1 MSPIMVA
8 MVSRRLFLFP
18 SMYGQNPIYER
29 LIQSGV
35 FLWDAS
41 QRREFEVSDNFR
53 DFLGLSVNKFNV
65 EVLLRFCNPDMID
78 SIFRTAIDGEVEWR
92 HTYNVGG
99 REYRLRFIKLSQYFD
114 SDGVRHSMGSASIDE
129 AASNPQES
137 SLSSGDE
144 PMSIFE
150 GRSGEL
156 LKTQTNLSRSSVYDL
171 IADML
176 KTFRSH
182 LPPGIMVS
190 VWKCVGDEYL
200 CVAIVGQIMT
210 AQRLDVF
217 RVGFQG
223 KSPVMDVVMR
233 NSGVQIFE
241 SLDDFKSVSE
251 RDVKAFIDSGWNGCA
266 LSVIRSIDSDTNWG
280 FVSCIS
286 SRPREWSGEERQ
298 RLQLLSDSLT
308 VLLAQ
313 SSAYAQVLNQLVLT
327 RMACDAGGFYTW
339 QWDVKSHKRSILGA
353 DGSLVDAPY
362 DIYVHRSDR
371 ERFNQDYA
379 DVEAGRKSG
388 FSIRMRA
395 RPLSSSGMRWFDV
408 SIRAVT
414 LDHEGRPEIIV
425 GLARD
430 VDKEVN
436 AELERQKER
445 QRTEDIY
452 NKIPAIIAFCD
463 TEGRQLYINDRCVD
477 ILGLRCKEDV
487 KQANVFDCPIFTEE
501 QKMLVRTRDNCNFNM
516 LYDFAAISESGFFR
530 THRRDKVEINLR
542 SSKLYSHGRVTGY
555 LFVMTDSS
563 MLLVQ
568 SRRMK
573 LINDFFAEIGRFSKL
588 GVCQFGAGGIASS
601 QWYVNLAQDDS
612 AGIPDKVLVC
622 ESMDPADLAI
632 INTNLA
638 KIYDGAMT
646 SFKQDARVRHPDGS
660 KRIVSFHFMYSDEVE
675 AVTAISA
682 DVTEGREREA
692 ALVRALRKS
701 EQVESL
707 RTRFFNNVSHELR
720 TPLNAIVGFSE
731 LIAQYHTDDD
741 LARYAGI
748 IRTNNTQLLN
758 LVDGIMELSQI
769 QSRSRRYVRSRV
781 EVDQVI
787 TNLHDRM
794 DGLQHEGVQFI
805 VSHDPGMKGL
815 SVSLDAVATGQ
826 ILSKLVSNAF
836 SFTES
841 GCVMIWAQ
849 VDGANIIFHVSD
861 TGCGI
866 PDDKLASI
874 FDIFVKLNPFGTGAG
889 LGLPVC
895 RGLARQMGGNIGVE
909 SVVGKGSHF
918 WLSLPLLAAD
928 SPSSVEGLREAP
940 AQTNVV
946 VLPHG
951 QDLTLAVSLLLPG
964 CNVFGSDREAFSRI
978 WMDNRPHLS
987 IIDVRECPDV
997 VGHFVS
1003 NIKAFGDK
1011 FLTLVVNTPDSG
1023 IPDSE
1028 LLDSGAAAVVVAPL
1042 TASSLSHALAQI
1054 MPAGV
1059 VKGDVDGSMLIA

>member
-1 MSPIMVA
+1 
-8 MVSRRLFLFP
+8 
-18 SMYGQNPIYER
+18 MYGQNPIYER

-53 DFLGLSVNKFNV
+53 DFLGLGVNKFDAKA
-65 EVLLRFCNPDMID
+65 LSRFCNMDMID
-78 SIFRTAIDGEVEWR
+78 SVFRTAAAGEEVWR
-92 HTYNVGG
+92 CTYNVGG
-99 REYRLRFIKLSQYFD
+99 REYKLRFVKLSQYFD
-114 SDGVRHSMGSASIDE
+114 SEGVRHSMGSATLDE
-129 AASNPQES
+129 ASQNVIEPS
-137 SLSSGDE
+137 SRLMDS
-144 PMSIFE
+144 PMSIFD
-150 GRSGEL
+150 GRACEL
-156 LKTQTNLSRSSVYDL
+156 FKSQTSLAQSSVYDL

-176 KTFRSH
+176 KAFRSH

-200 CVAIVGQIMT
+200 CVAVVGQIMT

-233 NSGVQIFE
+233 KIGVQIFD
-241 SLDDFKSVSE
+241 SLEDFRSVSE
-251 RDVKAFIDSGWNGCA
+251 RDVKAFEDSGWKGCA
-266 LSVIRSIDSDTNWG
+266 ISVVRSIDTDKNWG

-313 SSAYAQVLNQLVLT
+313 GAAYDRTLNQLVLT
-327 RMACDAGGFYTW
+327 QMACEAGGFYTW
-339 QWDVKSHKRSILGA
+339 QWDVKNHKRLILAA
-353 DGSLVDAPY
+353 DGALVEAPY
-362 DIYVHRSDR
+362 EIYVHRSDR
-371 ERFNQDYA
+371 EKFNSDYA
-379 DVEAGRKSG
+379 DVEAGRKSS

-395 RPLSSSGMRWFDV
+395 RPLSSSCMRWFDV
-408 SIRAVT
+408 SVRAVT
-414 LDHEGRPEIIV
+414 MAHDGRPSVIV

-430 VDKEVN
+430 VDKEVE
-436 AELERQKER
+436 AELTR
-445 QRTEDIY
+445 QRERERTQEIY

-477 ILGLRCKEDV
+477 ILGLRSKEDV
-487 KQANVFDCPIFTEE
+487 KKTNVFDCPVFTEE
-501 QKMLVRTRDNCNFNM
+501 QKMLIRTRDDCNFNM
-516 LYDFAAISESGFFR
+516 LYDFSAISKSGFFR

-573 LINDFFAEIGRFSKL
+573 QINDFFAEIGRFSKV
-588 GVCQFGAGGIASS
+588 GVCQFGSGGIASS
-601 QWYVNLAQDDS
+601 QWYVNLAQDES
-612 AGIPDKVLVC
+612 AGIPANALFC
-622 ESMDPADLAI
+622 ENMDPADLAA
-632 INTNLA
+632 INTSLA
-638 KIYDGAMT
+638 QIYAGVIR

-660 KRIVSFHFMYSDEVE
+660 KRIISFHFMYSDVVE

-682 DVTEGREREA
+682 DVTERRERES

-748 IRTNNTQLLN
+748 VRTNNTQLLN
-758 LVDGIMELSQI
+758 LVDGIMEISQI
-769 QSRSRRYVRSRV
+769 QSNSRRYVRCRV

-787 TNLHDRM
+787 SNIHDRM
-794 DGLQHEGVQFI
+794 DGLQHDGVQF
-805 VSHDPGMKGL
+805 VASHDPRMKGL

-826 ILSKLVSNAF
+826 ILSKLVANAF
-836 SFTES
+836 AFTDS
-841 GCVMIWAQ
+841 GCVMVWAQ
-849 VDGANIIFHVSD
+849 SDGANIIFHVSD

-866 PDDKLASI
+866 PDDKLSSI
-874 FDIFVKLNPFGTGAG
+874 FDVFVKLNPFGTGAG

-895 RGLARQMGGNIGVE
+895 RGLARQMGGDIGVE

-918 WLSLPLLAAD
+918 WLSLPLFAAENQSSAAD
-928 SPSSVEGLREAP
+928 SHASSAH
-940 AQTNVV
+940 ANVV
-946 VLPHG
+946 ILPHS
-951 QDLTLAVSLLLPG
+951 QDLTLAVSLLMPV

-978 WMDNRPHLS
+978 WMDNRPKLS

-997 VGHFVS
+997 VAHFIS

-1023 IPDSE
+1023 ISDASLIE
-1028 LLDSGAAAVVVAPL
+1028 AGAAAVVVAPL
-1042 TASSLSHALAQI
+1042 TVTSLSHAIERI
-1054 MPAGV
+1054 MPGCV
-1059 VKGDVDGSMLIA
+1059 VNDNADGSLLIS

>member
-1 MSPIMVA
+1 
-8 MVSRRLFLFP
+8 
-18 SMYGQNPIYER
+18 MYGQNPIYER

-53 DFLGLSVNKFNV
+53 DFLGLDVNKFSQ
-65 EVLLRFCNPDMID
+65 EVLLRFCNVDMID
-78 SIFRTAIDGEVEWR
+78 YIFRTALSGEIEWR

-99 REYRLRFIKLSQYFD
+99 REYRLRFVKLSQYFD

-129 AASNPQES
+129 SMSGSNVPTLSEDAA
-137 SLSSGDE
+137 

-150 GRSGEL
+150 GRTCEL
-156 LKTQTNLSRSSVYDL
+156 FKGQTSLSQSSLYDL

-200 CVAIVGQIMT
+200 CVAVVGKIMT
-210 AQRLDVF
+210 AERLDVF
-217 RVGFQG
+217 RVGFQS

-233 NSGVQIFE
+233 KTGVQIFK
-241 SLDDFKSVSE
+241 SLDDFRDVSE
-251 RDVKAFIDSGWNGCA
+251 RDVKAFVDSGWRGGA
-266 LSVIRSIDSDTNWG
+266 ISVIRSIDTDTNWG
-280 FVSCIS
+280 LVSCVS
-286 SRPREWSGEERQ
+286 SRPREWNSEERQ

-313 SSAYAQVLNQLVLT
+313 GSAYAKVFNQLVLT
-327 RMACDAGGFYTW
+327 QMACEAGGFYTW
-339 QWDVKSHKRSILGA
+339 QWDVKRRKRSILAA

-371 ERFNQDYA
+371 DRFNQDYA

-395 RPLSSSGMRWFDV
+395 RPLSSSEMRWFDV
-408 SIRAVT
+408 SVRSVAT
-414 LDHEGRPEIIV
+414 DHDGRSEVIV

-430 VDKEVN
+430 VDKEVT
-436 AELERQKER
+436 AELARQKER
-445 QRTEDIY
+445 ERTEDIY

-463 TEGRQLYINDRCVD
+463 TEGRQVYINDRCIE
-477 ILGLRCKEDV
+477 ILGLRSKEDV
-487 KQANVFDCPIFTEE
+487 KLTNVFDCPMFTEE
-501 QKMLVRTRDNCNFNM
+501 QKMQIRTKDNCNFNM
-516 LYDFAAISESGFFR
+516 LYDFKVIADLGFFK

-588 GVCQFGAGGIASS
+588 GVCQFGSGGIASA
-601 QWYVNLAQDDS
+601 QWYVNLAQEKS
-612 AGIPDKVLVC
+612 ADIPDKALYC
-622 ESMDPADLAI
+622 ESMDPADLVL

-638 KIYDGAMT
+638 KIYDGSIT
-646 SFKQDARVRHPDGS
+646 SFKQEAKVVHPDGS
-660 KRIVSFHFMYSDEVE
+660 KHIISFHFMYSDTVE

-682 DVTEGREREA
+682 DVTERREREA
-692 ALVRALRKS
+692 TIVRALRKS

-707 RTRFFNNVSHELR
+707 RSRFFNNVSHELR

-731 LIAQYHTDDD
+731 LIAQYHTDDE
-741 LARYAGI
+741 LARYASI
-748 IRTNNTQLLN
+748 VRANNTQLLN
-758 LVDGIMELSQI
+758 LVDGIMEISQI
-769 QSRSRRYVRSRV
+769 QSCSRKYVRSRV
-781 EVDQVI
+781 EVEHI
-787 TNLHDRM
+787 ISNLHDRM
-794 DGLQHEGVQFI
+794 NGLQHEGVQFI
-805 VSHDPGMKGL
+805 ASHDPRMRGL
-815 SVSLDAVATGQ
+815 AVSLDSVATGQ

-836 SFTES
+836 AFTDT
-841 GCVMIWAQ
+841 GCVMVWAQ
-849 VDGANIIFHVSD
+849 VDGANIVFHVSD

-866 PDDKLASI
+866 PDDKLSTI
-874 FDIFVKLNPFGTGAG
+874 FDVFVKLNPFGTGAG
-889 LGLPVC
+889 LGLSVC
-895 RGLARQMGGNIGVE
+895 RGLARQMGGDIGVE
-909 SVVGKGSHF
+909 SVVGRGSHF
-918 WLSLPLLAAD
+918 WLSLPLFVAEDSSATGQAA
-928 SPSSVEGLREAP
+928 PS
-940 AQTNVV
+940 QTNVV

-951 QDLTLAVSLLLPG
+951 QCLTLATSLLLPR
-964 CNVFGSDREAFSRI
+964 CNVFGSDREAFSRL
-978 WMDNRPHLS
+978 WMENRPALS
-987 IIDVRECPDV
+987 VIDLRECPDV
-997 VGHFVS
+997 VTHFTA

-1011 FLTLVVNTPDSG
+1011 FKTLVVNTPDSG
-1023 IPDSE
+1023 ISE
-1028 LLDSGAAAVVVAPL
+1028 AALLEAGATAVVEAPF
-1042 TASSLSHALAQI
+1042 TVSSFAQALEQI
-1054 MPAGV
+1054 MPGCV
-1059 VKGDVDGSMLIA
+1059 VKENVDGSRLID